1 MRLTILWEEFF
12 AWSALGAHVNDDDR
26 MQTKAGIPIEKH
38 VSELVDL
45 ESFDPTMKLDVR
57 YATENNFVGKAVY
70 PFPKAYLQK
79 PVAESLKRAHEKLRA
94 HGYGILV
101 FDGYRP
107 WSVTKYFYEVTN
119 DEQREFLANPDQG
132 SAHNRGCAIDCS
144 LFELA
149 TGKEVVMPSEFDEM
163 NEKAFSDF
171 AGGAEEARRLR
182 DLLIETMHS
191 EDFQV
196 LQREWWHFNHRMIPF
211 YPVIDLDFHE
221 LRDLL
226 G

>member
-1 MRLTILWEEFF
+1 
-12 AWSALGAHVNDDDR
+12 
-26 MQTKAGIPIEKH
+26 MQKNGELLIEKT

-45 ESFDPTMKLDVR
+45 ERFDPTMKLDVR
-57 YATENNFVGKAVY
+57 YATADNFVGKAVY
-70 PFPKAYLQK
+70 AFPKAYLQK
-79 PVAESLKRAHEKLRA
+79 PVAESLRRAHEKLRA

-119 DEQREFLANPDQG
+119 DEQREFLADPRKG
-132 SAHNRGCAIDCS
+132 SAHNRGCAVDCS
-144 LFELA
+144 LYELKS
-149 TGKEVVMPSEFDEM
+149 GKEVVMPSAFDEM
-163 NEKAFSDF
+163 NEKAFSDY
-171 AGGAEEARRLR
+171 AGGTEESRRLR
-182 DLLIETMHS
+182 DLLISVMHS